1 MTHPSLP
8 IETERLILR
17 SWRESDLV
25 PFAAL
30 NADPQV
36 MEFFPGPLSEA
47 ESDALARRVGG
58 RIEAEGFG
66 FFAVEVKGGPDF
78 IGMVGPSVPGY
89 GAELPCGPC
98 TEVGWRLSRAAWGK
112 GYASEAATASLA
124 FAFDVLDRDEVV
136 AFTAVQNERSQA
148 VMRRIGMTRDETC
161 DFDHPLLPEG
171 HRLLRH
177 VLYRISRDR
186 WKAIRSR

>member
-1 MTHPSLP
+1 MMPPGLP

-17 SWRESDLV
+17 PWRESDLA

-30 NADPQV
+30 NADPEV
-36 MEFFPGPLSEA
+36 MEFFPETLGRA
-47 ESDALARRVGG
+47 QSDALAQRVGE

-66 FFAVEVKGGPDF
+66 FFAVEVKGGPGF

-112 GYASEAATASLA
+112 GYASEAAAASLA

-148 VMRRIGMTRDETC
+148 VMRRIGMTRDESG

-177 VLYRISRDR
+177 VLYRISRAR
-186 WKAIRSR
+186 WKALRSR

>member
-1 MTHPSLP
+1 MRSRRSIFCPSLAC
-8 IETERLILR
+8 RK
-17 SWRESDLV
+17 W
-25 PFAAL
+25 
-30 NADPQV
+30 
-36 MEFFPGPLSEA
+36 SE
-47 ESDALARRVGG
+47 G
-58 RIEAEGFG
+58 
-66 FFAVEVKGGPDF
+66 
-78 IGMVGPSVPGY
+78 
-89 GAELPCGPC
+89 
-98 TEVGWRLSRAAWGK
+98 
-112 GYASEAATASLA
+112 SEAATASLA

-186 WKAIRSR
+186 WKALRSR